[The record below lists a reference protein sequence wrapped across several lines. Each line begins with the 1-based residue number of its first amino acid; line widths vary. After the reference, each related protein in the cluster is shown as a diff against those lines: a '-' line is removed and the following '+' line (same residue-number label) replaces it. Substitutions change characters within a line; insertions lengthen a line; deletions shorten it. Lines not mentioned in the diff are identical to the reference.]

1 MSMEVNGS
9 YGVYNRNSAYGYEI
23 KQTEITK
30 QETAKSSKDNVQE
43 YYEKLCKKF
52 PQINFNT
59 SGGVLPSSSSKV
71 TVNLSQECLKKMAND
86 PEFAKEVEWN
96 LSGEVAANSLLYSW
110 AKRDGVELGG
120 PTVKYDA
127 NGNRE
132 ASCGGMRTANVG
144 NGNNSNKIQKKYK
157 EDQERWMKARK
168 KREEKEKAEARIE
181 EKRREK
187 QEFQER
193 MEKMRSEREA
203 YLECFNNANGS
214 LGSYQS
220 IELSQTIS
228 FFDENA

>member
-1 MSMEVNGS
+1 MLSCEEETNM
-9 YGVYNRNSAYGYEI
+9 
-23 KQTEITK
+23 EITSIN
-30 QETAKSSKDNVQE
+30 TAYAMGTNDYAVKKNNDVERKSQTNNVEE

-52 PQINFNT
+52 PQISFNT
-59 SGGVLPSSSSKV
+59 QGGVMPCSPGKTV
-71 TVNLSQECLKKMAND
+71 VNLSPDCLKKMAND
-86 PEFAKEVEWN
+86 PEFAKEIEWN

-132 ASCGGMRTANVG
+132 ASCGGMRTANAG
-144 NGNNSNKIQKKYK
+144 NGNNSSKIQKKYK

-168 KREEKEKAEARIE
+168 KREEKAEARIE
-181 EKRREK
+181 EK

-203 YLECFNNANGS
+203 YLERFNNANGS

>member
-1 MSMEVNGS
+1 M
-9 YGVYNRNSAYGYEI
+9 
-23 KQTEITK
+23 EITSIN
-30 QETAKSSKDNVQE
+30 TAYAMGTNDYAVKKNNDVERKSQTNNVEE

-52 PQINFNT
+52 PQISFNT
-59 SGGVLPSSSSKV
+59 QGGVMPCSPGKTV
-71 TVNLSQECLKKMAND
+71 VNLSPDCLKKMAND

-157 EDQERWMKARK
+157 EEQERWIKARK
-168 KREEKEKAEARIE
+168 KQEEKEKAEARIE

-203 YLECFNNANGS
+203 YLERFNNVDGNLS
-214 LGSYQS
+214 SYKRT
-220 IELSQTIS
+220 ELSQAVS
-228 FFDENA
+228 LFDENA